1 MALNPKIKNPLILS
15 IVSTVFLFPVLVLVK
30 YIFRHIIVSIP
41 AGLIWAIIVVTTVI
55 YFVIIFLVFLYY
67 SYLGRK

>member
-1 MALNPKIKNPLILS
+1 MAVNPKVKNPLILS

-30 YIFRHIIVSIP
+30 YIFKRYLTEMPNGIV
-41 AGLIWAIIVVTTVI
+41 WAMIVVVTCI

-67 SYLGRK
+67 GSLGKK